1 MSDLHNDRR
10 MEAEAERIAEE
21 LAAQGDMPTYLVNT
35 KSRTEYIQAPSAMSA
50 IMGMLKDEG
59 SLDNNINIISTGNS
73 HGLLIKARL
82 ADQRTIE
89 ITAQLVPD

>member
-1 MSDLHNDRR
+1 MSDLHNERR

-21 LAAQGDMPTYLVNT
+21 LAAQGGMHTYLVNT
-35 KSRTEYIQAPSAMSA
+35 KSRTTRIQAPSAMSA